1 MGEPYSPLLV
11 APLSSL
17 KSLTISE
24 LSAFGSDIDILL
36 CSVGEGLGDLLWF
49 LKLLGGELGWKE
61 DIVIQDCWIRPEI
74 EAGIADKDRKV
85 PRTQNV
91 KDVRWEL

>member
-49 LKLLGGELGWKE
+49 LKLLGGELVWKE
-61 DIVIQDCWIRPEI
+61 DIVIQDSWIHPEI
-74 EAGIADKDRKV
+74 EAGSDD
-85 PRTQNV
+85 
-91 KDVRWEL
+91 